1 MCLNQVPSAAATV
14 RKFWSTSR
22 YYTDQIGVNFS
33 PPPHKFLRI
42 SDRLR
47 TLHVYLNEYAH
58 ICMHGRKTIEMYFA
72 CIPSASA
79 RDTHFNFGCLQKKNC
94 IPSASATR
102 EHPLFI
108 FFKNKIAHKSIMEQK
123 KGCSQVADSFF
134 NFFFYSCYGTCI
146 PSASA
151 NKEHPTSLWLLA
163 PKNKIRKKKIVKKPW
178 APWRNKK
185 VK

>member
-134 NFFFYSCYGTCI
+134 ISFFILVTAPAYRRHPPTKSI
-146 PSASA
+146 PLHCDCWPQKTKSE
-151 NKEHPTSLWLLA
+151 K
-163 PKNKIRKKKIVKKPW
+163 RK
-178 APWRNKK
+178 
-185 VK
+185 